1 MATMAMLVRRA
12 ASSRNAIAFLRRCS
26 SSSSSSSLV
35 VGRDYSHKATTLLR
49 APDLDSDL
57 KLPSF
62 LRDSRRGF
70 AKGKKS
76 RDDSGGL
83 ADVSPPVDI
92 GPSVK
97 ATATS
102 QMEAAIDA
110 LSRDLTK
117 LRTGR
122 ASPGMLDHIV
132 VETGGLK
139 MPLSHLALVSVL
151 DPKTLSI
158 NPYDPDTVKELEKAI
173 VSSPLGLNPKLDGQR
188 LIASIPPL
196 TKEHVQAMCKI
207 VTKSSEVVKQSIRR
221 ARQKALDTVKKG
233 ASGLPK
239 DEVKR
244 LEKEVE
250 ELTKK
255 FVKSAEDM
263 CKSKENEITTQA

>member
-1 MATMAMLVRRA
+1 MAMAMFVRRT
-12 ASSRNAIAFLRRCS
+12 ASTRNAIALLRIC
-26 SSSSSSSLV
+26 SSSSSLV
-35 VGRDYSHKATTLLR
+35 AGRDFSHKATLR
-49 APDLDSDL
+49 GAPDLDL
-57 KLPSF
+57 NLPSF

-76 RDDSGGL
+76 KDDSGGL
-83 ADVSPPVDI
+83 VDVTPDI
-92 GPSVK
+92 GPTVK
-97 ATATS
+97 ATATC

-122 ASPGMLDHIV
+122 AAPGMLDHIV

-221 ARQKALDTVKKG
+221 ARQKALDTIKKA

-255 FVKSAEDM
+255 FVKSADDM

>member
-1 MATMAMLVRRA
+1 MAMAMFVRRA
-12 ASSRNAIAFLRRCS
+12 ASTRNAIALLRIC

-35 VGRDYSHKATTLLR
+35 VGRDLSHKATLR
-49 APDLDSDL
+49 SPDLDLDLDL

-76 RDDSGGL
+76 KDDSGL
-83 ADVSPPVDI
+83 VDVSPDI
-92 GPSVK
+92 GPTVK

-122 ASPGMLDHIV
+122 AAPGMLDHIV

-139 MPLSHLALVSVL
+139 MPLNHLALVSVL

-221 ARQKALDTVKKG
+221 ARQKALDTIKKA

-244 LEKEVE
+244 LEKDIE

-255 FVKSAEDM
+255 FVKSADDM